1 MDIKTALDGAIGSNR
16 ILDHPFY
23 RSWNEGTLPL
33 PALASYAAEYGA
45 FIDKVAE
52 GWEACD
58 WPEHAEEE
66 REHSELWQQF
76 ARALGTEIRQ
86 PEISEVRTL
95 IDACDR
101 LFADADTA
109 WGALYAFEAQQ
120 PETAATKLKGLEDH
134 YDMPDEAKTYFEV
147 HAGDLYEAEAIV
159 DHLGKATPD
168 QRAKAVAACRDMSV
182 ALWDALTGVYE
193 PFSMN

>member
-1 MDIKTALDGAIGSNR
+1 MNIKSDLDAAIGADR

-33 PALASYAAEYGA
+33 PALASYAREYGA

-58 WPEHAEEE
+58 WPEHADEE
-66 REHSELWQQF
+66 RYHSELWQQF
-76 ARALGTEIRQ
+76 ARALGTEIGQ
-86 PEISEVRTL
+86 PEIAQVKSL

-120 PETAATKLKGLEDH
+120 PETAATKLMGLEEH
-134 YDMPDEAKTYFEV
+134 YSLPDEAKTYFEV
-147 HAGDLYEAEAIV
+147 HADDLYEAEAIV
-159 DHLGKATPD
+159 DHLEQANPD
-168 QRAKAVAACRDMSV
+168 QQAKAVAACRDMSV

-193 PFSMN
+193 PFALN

>member
-1 MDIKTALDGAIGSNR
+1 MDIKNALDGAIGANR

-23 RSWNEGTLPL
+23 RSWNDGTLPL

-66 REHSELWQQF
+66 RYHAELWQQF
-76 ARALGTEIRQ
+76 AGALGTAISK
-86 PEISEVRTL
+86 PEIPQVKAL

-101 LFADADTA
+101 LFTDANTA

-120 PETAATKLKGLEDH
+120 PETAATKLRGLEEH

-147 HAGDLYEAEAIV
+147 HADDLYEADAIV
-159 DHLGKATPD
+159 DHLEKATAIE
-168 QRAKAVAACRDMSV
+168 RAKAVTACGEMSV
-182 ALWDALTGVYE
+182 ALWDALTGIYA
-193 PFSMN
+193 PFAAA

>member
-1 MDIKTALDGAIGSNR
+1 MDIRTALEETIAPRR

-23 RSWNEGTLPL
+23 QSWNEGTLPVS
-33 PALASYAAEYGA
+33 ALASYAAEYGA

-66 REHSELWQQF
+66 RYHSELWEQF
-76 ARALGTEIRQ
+76 ANALGTSIAPPQ
-86 PEISEVRTL
+86 IPQVKAL
-95 IDACDR
+95 IEACDQ

-120 PETAATKLKGLEDH
+120 PETAATKLNGLNLH
-134 YDMPDEAKTYFEV
+134 YEVPGEAKTYFEV
-147 HAGDLYEAEAIV
+147 HADDLHEADAIV
-159 DHLGKATPD
+159 DHLEKVSD
-168 QRAKAVAACRDMSV
+168 ESKEKAVAACAEMSV

-193 PFSMN
+193 PYAAA